1 MSYLAILGTYIY
13 LTFKVLIIVLALLVL
28 IIGLAAGLSNKNKPQ
43 DIAGADSG
51 SSQTPSNSSL
61 SSISESSIP
70 PEVRGTDLDPFT
82 WYDTTDFN
90 LTYTPVKV
98 GDLSIMG
105 LNSSWNDNT
114 RPNAYVP
121 PLNEQWD
128 YGQRPIRGMN
138 LGGWLSTE
146 PFITPSIFNNTSQGV
161 PAFVD
166 EYTLSMSLGSQQAKF
181 TFEQHYAGFVRRNT
195 FSKIRA
201 AGFDHVRL
209 GFPYWAVQTFP
220 GDPYVPN
227 VSWRYLL
234 RGIEWARSEGLRV
247 CLDLHSA
254 PGSQNGND
262 HSGRRGFIGWL
273 NGTQSGQV
281 NADRTLDIH
290 SRLSAF
296 FAQPRYKNVITMYGV
311 LNEPRMVN
319 LNAKDVLN
327 WTSVAIDQLRA
338 SPLPSSTILVVSNG
352 FLPLPT
358 WHGALPT
365 VKDAA
370 SSRILLDAH
379 QYVIFNS
386 DQLAL
391 NHSAKLDFA
400 CNGWAQQTRASLDPD
415 QGFGTFLCGEWSQA
429 DTDCGVWVN
438 GVGRGNRWTGTLD
451 MGDPDTSVLQPACPL
466 SNGQNGG
473 PCDCGPANADPS
485 SYKPAYKSWLKQFAE
500 AQVRSFELG
509 WGWFYWTW
517 QTEGGQGTDQ
527 WSWNGGM
534 EAGILPKDVSDAGK
548 GEFWQ
553 CNNVGSQ
560 DWVRMGLD
568 ETY

>member
-1 MSYLAILGTYIY
+1 M
-13 LTFKVLIIVLALLVL
+13 IVLTLLVL

-43 DIAGADSG
+43 NNAGAHSG
-51 SSQTPSNSSL
+51 SSQAPSNSSL
-61 SSISESSIP
+61 SSLSESSIP
-70 PEVRGTDLDPFT
+70 QEARGTYLDPFT

-98 GDLSIMG
+98 GGLSIMG
-105 LNSSWNDNT
+105 LNGSWNDGT
-114 RPNAYVP
+114 RPNPYVP
-121 PLNEQWD
+121 PLDEPWD
-128 YGQRPIRGMN
+128 YGHRPIRGMN

-166 EYTLSMSLGSQQAKF
+166 EYTLSMSLGSQQAKVL
-181 TFEQHYAGFVRRNT
+181 FEQHYAGFVRRST
-195 FSKIRA
+195 FSDIRA

-209 GFPYWAVQTFP
+209 GFPYWAIQTFP

-262 HSGRRGFIGWL
+262 HSGRRGVIGWL

-290 SRLSAF
+290 SQLSAF
-296 FAQPRYKNVITMYGV
+296 FAQPRYKNIITMYGV

-319 LNAKDVLN
+319 LNAEDVFN

-338 SPLPSSTILVVSNG
+338 STLPSSTILVVSNG

-358 WHGALPT
+358 WHGALPN

-391 NHSAKLDFA
+391 NHSAKLEFA
-400 CNGWAQQTRASLDPD
+400 CNGWAQQAKASSDPED
-415 QGFGTFLCGEWSQA
+415 GFGTFLCGEWSQA
-429 DTDCGVWVN
+429 DTDCGGWVN

-451 MGDPDTSVLQPACPL
+451 MGNPDTSVLQPACPL

-473 PCDCGPANADPS
+473 SCDCGPATADPS

-517 QTEGGQGTDQ
+517 QTEGGQGTVQ

-534 EAGILPKDVSDAGK
+534 EAGILPKDVSDAGR
-548 GEFWQ
+548 GGFWQ
-553 CNNVGSQ
+553 CNSVGSQ
-560 DWVRMGLD
+560 DWVGLGLD